1 MCQRRI
7 TRRISVGREAK
18 SCPGVVL
25 RQHRLRTRRESFA
38 ALLAPDG
45 LLEPCRVS
53 DHSECHIG
61 LGCGL
66 NSDGVGRWASPECRA
81 RSAVPQLSRPGLQDA
96 VNCTRARRSFSSIAL
111 KTYVR
116 SRDPNSASHR
126 VDSASPHRDVRRS
139 ASAKRSHLTSPD
151 EPQPSEVR
159 NDGRAGGLVGHRR
172 REVDAPGLAEEQASR
187 HDERV
192 GLSGP

>member
-7 TRRISVGREAK
+7 TRRISVGKQAK

-25 RQHRLRTRRESFA
+25 RQHRLRTQRESFS
-38 ALLAPDG
+38 ALLAFDG
-45 LLEPCRVS
+45 LLNPCRVS
-53 DHSECHIG
+53 DHCEGHIG
-61 LGCGL
+61 VGCGR
-66 NSDGVGRWASPECRA
+66 NSDRVGTWGSPDCQA
-81 RSAVPQLSRPGLQDA
+81 HLAVPQISRSGVRDPA
-96 VNCTRARRSFSSIAL
+96 NCTRARRPFSSIAL
-111 KTYVR
+111 KTHVR
-116 SRDPNSASHR
+116 SSDPNSTSHR
-126 VDSASPHRDVRRS
+126 VDSASQYRDVWRS

-151 EPQPSEVR
+151 EPQPPEVR

-192 GLSGP
+192 GFPGP